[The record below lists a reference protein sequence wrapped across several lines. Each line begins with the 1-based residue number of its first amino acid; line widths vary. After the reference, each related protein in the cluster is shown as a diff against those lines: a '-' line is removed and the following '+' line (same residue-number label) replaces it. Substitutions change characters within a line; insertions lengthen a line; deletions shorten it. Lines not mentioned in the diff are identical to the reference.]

1 MKFINILLVIL
12 LSCTNGFT
20 QGLTTIE
27 QDYQQALGLA
37 AKDNK
42 LLLINFYTS
51 WCIPCKKLDKLIF
64 QNDSIKQILGK
75 DYILLRYNAEND
87 TVFHLSKKHH
97 IFIYPSAVVL
107 NKSGYVVNRNYGFS
121 GEDFATLSKSVL
133 AFTNQSRE
141 LNGQN
146 IFLKGY
152 TNNIDISGYPKFYIN
167 FINRTNTKPD
177 PVAMR
182 KYFTETHNIYSEEYF
197 STLLYFGADEVPGN
211 IADSILKN
219 KKQYTDLYGEKE
231 VESLLY
237 VLVRSKFD
245 KAIAQKSQQL
255 FDDAVL
261 YVVKIV
267 NDSYAATIQ
276 SFKTEFL
283 MAQNKWAEVFRIN
296 EELKNKGG
304 LSDESVNHFCW
315 TIYEKCTDS
324 QVIKQCISWMKEL
337 TGRKPEYAYLDTYAF
352 LLYKSG
358 NKEQTKKIAQL
369 ALEAAKKE
377 KENTKA
383 LEKMLEKLR

>member
-1 MKFINILLVIL
+1 MKFINILLVTL
-12 LSCTNGFT
+12 LSCTNGFA

-27 QDYQQALGLA
+27 QDYQQALSLA

-42 LLLINFYTS
+42 LLLIDFYTT

-75 DYILLRYNAEND
+75 DYVLLRYNAEND

-107 NKSGYVVNRNYGFS
+107 NKNGYLVNRNYGFS
-121 GEDFATLSKSVL
+121 GEDFAALGKSVL
-133 AFTNQSRE
+133 DFTNHSRE
-141 LNGQN
+141 LNDQN

-152 TNNIDISGYPKFYIN
+152 TNTIDISGYPKFYID

-177 PVAMR
+177 PAAMR
-182 KYFTETHNIYSEEYF
+182 KYFAETRNIFSEEYF
-197 STLLYFGADEVPGN
+197 STLLYFGADEVPEP
-211 IADSILKN
+211 IADSVLKN
-219 KKQYTDLYGEKE
+219 KQRYIDLYGDKE

-245 KAIAQKSQQL
+245 KAIAEKSQVL

-267 NDSYAATIQ
+267 NESYATTIQ

-296 EELKNKGG
+296 EELKNKGAF
-304 LSDESVNHFCW
+304 SDESVNYFCW
-315 TIYEKCTDS
+315 TVYEKCTDQ
-324 QVIKQCISWMKEL
+324 QVIQQCISWMKEL
-337 TGRKPEYAYLDTYAF
+337 TVRKPEYAYLDTYAF

-358 NKEQTKKIAQL
+358 NKEQTKKIARL

-377 KENTKA
+377 KESTKA
-383 LEKMLEKLR
+383 LEKLLEKL